1 MRHDESLPKNTMKQK
16 AQKPTKDVG
25 RDSKE
30 FEKLPAK
37 TKELLIL
44 ADREEKAIGPEKLA
58 IQKIT
63 RRKSKP

>member
-1 MRHDESLPKNTMKQK
+1 MKQK
-16 AQKPTKDVG
+16 PQKPTQDIG

-44 ADREEKAIGPEKLA
+44 SDREEKAVGPEKLA
-58 IQKIT
+58 IQKIA

>member
-1 MRHDESLPKNTMKQK
+1 MKRK
-16 AQKPTKDVG
+16 AQKPTTDAGK
-25 RDSKE
+25 DSKE

-44 ADREEKAIGPEKLA
+44 SDREEKAVGPEKLA

-63 RRKSKP
+63 RSKSKP

>member
-1 MRHDESLPKNTMKQK
+1 MKPKAPN
-16 AQKPTKDVG
+16 PTKDVG

-44 ADREEKAIGPEKLA
+44 GDQEEKAIGPEKLA

>member
-1 MRHDESLPKNTMKQK
+1 MKPK

-30 FEKLPAK
+30 FERLPAK

-44 ADREEKAIGPEKLA
+44 GDQEEKAIGPEKLA